1 MVQNLGTLQN
11 FKEVQIEKP
20 SDLIIKQ
27 LRHLITS
34 GQLKPGDK
42 LPSER
47 QLSEKMGIGR
57 TYVRDAIKKLE
68 YYGVLKTLPQSGT
81 VVSKLEIASLDGLIT
96 DILRMNGTDFFS
108 LVETRVLL
116 ETNSAVLAAE
126 RRTEKDLERIEQT
139 LEAFRIKGEQTGQA
153 VEEDLMFHIA
163 ISEATQNSVLKSLMM
178 ILMPDVVSNYAKYK
192 ACGPERYKKSL
203 DEHIMIYEHIK
214 NKEPQKASEMMK
226 KHLNDIIVFSKKN
239 SFMIK

>member
-1 MVQNLGTLQN
+1 MAQKINTLES
-11 FKEVQIEKP
+11 FKEVLIEKP
-20 SDLIIKQ
+20 TDLIIKQ
-27 LRHLITS
+27 LRQLITS

-81 VVSKLEIASLDGLIT
+81 IVSKLEIASLDGLIT

-116 ETNSAVLAAE
+116 ETNAAVLAAE
-126 RRTEKDLERIEQT
+126 RRTEKNLEHLAQT
-139 LEAFRIKGEQTGQA
+139 LEAFRIKGEKTGKA

-163 ISEATQNSVLKSLMM
+163 IAEASQNSVLKSLMM

-203 DEHIMIYEHIK
+203 EEHIIIYEHIK
-214 NKEPQKASEMMK
+214 NRESEKARTTME
-226 KHLNDIIVFSKKN
+226 KHLTDILAFSKKN
-239 SFMIK
+239 SFIIQ

>member
-1 MVQNLGTLQN
+1 MVQNLNTLEN

-81 VVSKLEIASLDGLIT
+81 VVS
-96 DILRMNGTDFFS
+96 
-108 LVETRVLL
+108 
-116 ETNSAVLAAE
+116 
-126 RRTEKDLERIEQT
+126 
-139 LEAFRIKGEQTGQA
+139 
-153 VEEDLMFHIA
+153 
-163 ISEATQNSVLKSLMM
+163 
-178 ILMPDVVSNYAKYK
+178 
-192 ACGPERYKKSL
+192 
-203 DEHIMIYEHIK
+203 
-214 NKEPQKASEMMK
+214 
-226 KHLNDIIVFSKKN
+226 
-239 SFMIK
+239 

>member
-1 MVQNLGTLQN
+1 MAQNIDTLGN
-11 FKEVQIEKP
+11 FKEVLIEKP

-116 ETNSAVLAAE
+116 ETNAAVLAAQ
-126 RRTEKDLERIEQT
+126 RRTDKDLEHIEQS
-139 LEAFRIKGEQTGQA
+139 LEAFRIKGEATGQA

-163 ISEATQNSVLKSLMM
+163 ISEASQNSVLKSLMM

-203 DEHIMIYEHIK
+203 EEHIVIYNHIK
-214 NKEPQKASEMMK
+214 KREPEKARETME
-226 KHLNDIIVFSKKN
+226 KHLKDILAFSKKN
-239 SFMIK
+239 SFIIQ

>member
-1 MVQNLGTLQN
+1 MAKKADTLGN
-11 FKEVQIEKP
+11 FQEVLIEKP
-20 SDLIIKQ
+20 TDLIIKQ

-68 YYGVLKTLPQSGT
+68 YYGILKTLPQSGT
-81 VVSKLEIASLDGLIT
+81 IVSKLEIASLDGLIT

-116 ETNSAVLAAE
+116 ETNAAVLAAE
-126 RRTEKDLERIEQT
+126 RRTENDLERIRQT
-139 LEAFRIKGEQTGQA
+139 LEAFRIKGEKTGQA

-163 ISEATQNSVLKSLMM
+163 ISEASQNSVLKSLMM
-178 ILMPDVVSNYAKYK
+178 ILMPDVVSNYNKYK

-203 DEHIMIYEHIK
+203 EEHIVIYEHIK
-214 NKEPQKASEMMK
+214 NKEPEKARETMK
-226 KHLNDIIVFSKKN
+226 KHLNDILAFSKKN
-239 SFMIK
+239 SFIIK

>member
-1 MVQNLGTLQN
+1 MAQNLNALES

-27 LRHLITS
+27 LRNLITT

-81 VVSKLEIASLDGLIT
+81 IVSKLEISSLDGLIN

-116 ETNSAVLAAE
+116 ETNAAVLAAE
-126 RRTEKDLERIEQT
+126 RRTDKDLEHLQQT
-139 LEAFRIKGEQTGQA
+139 LEAFRIKGEATGQA

-163 ISEATQNSVLKSLMM
+163 IAEASQNSVLKSLMM

-203 DEHIMIYEHIK
+203 EEHIIIYEHIR
-214 NKEPQKASEMMK
+214 NREAEKARTVMNQ
-226 KHLNDIIVFSKKN
+226 HLKDILAFSKNN
-239 SFMIK
+239 SFIIQ